1 MQSSRSR
8 TLARQAQ
15 RYYWTVKNV
24 SGTISYKDQEKRKI
38 MSGDPPEERRA
49 QAWAVYQRL
58 LSAYGERPLQPRREP
73 MHELISTML
82 SHRTTHR
89 NEELAYQRMWRR
101 FGAWEGIRDAPVAEL
116 IEAIASA
123 NFAEAKAP
131 NIQATLQRI
140 MAERGAAT
148 IDFLRDLPA
157 EEGLRWLM
165 ALPGVG
171 IKTASLVLLFCFQK
185 AVLPVDTHVHR
196 VSRRIGLIGPKVD
209 ATAAHRQLLALL
221 PHESHILFNF
231 HVSQLRH
238 GQQVCVWGT
247 PRCERCPL
255 TDLCAWYEEER
266 G

>member
-1 MQSSRSR
+1 
-8 TLARQAQ
+8 
-15 RYYWTVKNV
+15 
-24 SGTISYKDQEKRKI
+24 
-38 MSGDPPEERRA
+38 
-49 QAWAVYQRL
+49 
-58 LSAYGERPLQPRREP
+58 
-73 MHELISTML
+73 
-82 SHRTTHR
+82 
-89 NEELAYQRMWRR
+89 
-101 FGAWEGIRDAPVAEL
+101 
-116 IEAIASA
+116 
-123 NFAEAKAP
+123 
-131 NIQATLQRI
+131 

-148 IDFLRDLPA
+148 IDFLGDLPA

-221 PHESHILFNF
+221 PHEPHILFNF